1 VPLIPRM
8 MTEMAHSETGIDIHP
23 GAKIGEYFTID
34 HGTGVVIGATC
45 VIGKHVKLYQGV
57 TLGAKSFPLDK
68 DGNPIKGIPRH
79 PILEDNVVVYSNAT
93 ILGRITIGK
102 SCVIGA
108 NTWVM
113 EDMRPK
119 TKKYKKIKRDTLDI
133 QYNNGTG
140 I

>member
-1 VPLIPRM
+1 MGPR
-8 MTEMAHSETGIDIHP
+8 
-23 GAKIGEYFTID
+23 
-34 HGTGVVIGATC
+34 V
-45 VIGKHVKLYQGV
+45 
-57 TLGAKSFPLDK
+57 PLDK
-68 DGNPIKGIPRH
+68 DGKPIKGIARH

-93 ILGRITIGK
+93 VLGRITIGK

-119 TKKYKKIKRDTLDI
+119 TKKYKKIKKDIIDI